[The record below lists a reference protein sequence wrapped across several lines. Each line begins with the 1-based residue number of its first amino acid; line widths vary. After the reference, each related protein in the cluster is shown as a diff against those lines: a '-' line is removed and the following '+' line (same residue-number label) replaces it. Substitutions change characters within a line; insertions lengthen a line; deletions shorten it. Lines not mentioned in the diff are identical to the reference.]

1 MRPIDADNLISV
13 LDILSDKGDDI
24 RYWEQLKLIVADCPT
39 ADVAE
44 VRHGRWRNYEGM
56 LTCSVCG
63 MEFYNDIM
71 EYTGDEVPRY
81 CPNCG
86 AKMDGDTE

>member
-13 LDILSDKGDDI
+13 LDILSDKGGDI

-44 VRHGRWRNYEGM
+44 IKRGRWVKNNEYVYV
-56 LTCSVCG
+56 CSVCG
-63 MEFYNDIM
+63 EEALND
-71 EYTGDEVPRY
+71 EYGEQTLSPY
-81 CPNCG
+81 CGACG
-86 AKMDGDTE
+86 AKMDEVEE